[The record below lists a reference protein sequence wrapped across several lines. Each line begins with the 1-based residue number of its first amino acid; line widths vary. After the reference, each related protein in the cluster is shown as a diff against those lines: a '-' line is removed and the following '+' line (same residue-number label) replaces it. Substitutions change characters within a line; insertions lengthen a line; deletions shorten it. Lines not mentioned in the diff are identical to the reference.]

1 MLSAHDNEI
10 LTRTG
15 PGTPMGDLFRRF
27 WIPVALAEELP
38 HPDSDPIRLKVLGE
52 NLVAFR
58 DTNGNVGLLDNFCP
72 HRRASLFF
80 GRNEECGLRCVYHG
94 WKFDINGDCVDMPSE
109 PAESN
114 FKDKVKITAYP
125 TQEFGSVI
133 WAYMGPP
140 DLKPELPQFEWA
152 LVPES
157 HRLVTRW
164 TQDSNFM
171 QAVEGE
177 IDSAHISY
185 LHSTFKREDG
195 AGGATSTF
203 AGSKKGAPELT
214 IKETDYGFIYGARRD
229 AGENG
234 ESNWWRATQW
244 LLPAFSL
251 IAGKGWPR
259 GGHMY
264 FPQDDE
270 HISAWEYAYNPNEP
284 LTEEQRIEGRTKFKI
299 FPTTHTLPD
308 GSITDTFRMEANESN
323 DFLMDRQAQREWSY
337 TGITGGRHQDMAMTL
352 SMGLISNREGEHLG
366 TSDKAIITARRRLIQ
381 MARDLQEGIEPYAA
395 THGDLY
401 KVRGIDFIAPEHDF
415 FDFLESHGELG
426 VAQT

>member
-1 MLSAHDNEI
+1 MLSTYENEI
-10 LTRTG
+10 LTQTG

-38 HPDSDPIRLKVLGE
+38 GPDCPPIRLKVLSE

-58 DTNGNVGLLDNFCP
+58 DTNGNVGLIDNFCP

-94 WKFDINGDCVDMPSE
+94 WKFDIDGDCVDMPSE
-109 PAESN
+109 PSESN
-114 FKDKVKITAYP
+114 FKSKVKIKAYP

-152 LVPES
+152 RVPES

-171 QAVEGE
+171 QALEGE

-185 LHSTFKREDG
+185 LHSTFEPGQR
-195 AGGATSTF
+195 ATEAQF
-203 AGSKKGAPELT
+203 NGSKKGAPDLT

-229 AGENG
+229 AGEKD
-234 ESNWWRATQW
+234 ESSWWRVTQW

-251 IAGKGWPR
+251 IAGNSWPR

-270 HISAWEYAYNPNEP
+270 HISGWEYSYNPNEP
-284 LTEEQRIEGRTKFKI
+284 LTQEQRIEGRAKFKI

-308 GSITDTFRMEANESN
+308 GSITDTFRMEANPEN
-323 DFLMDRQAQREWSY
+323 DFLMDRAAQRERSF
-337 TGITGGRHQDMAMTL
+337 TGIPGIRHQDMAMTQ

-366 TSDKAIITARRRLIQ
+366 TTDKAIITARRRLIQ
-381 MARDLQEGIEPYAA
+381 MAKDLQEGIEPYAA

-401 KVRGIDFIAPEHDF
+401 KVRSIDFIAEERDF
-415 FDFLESHGELG
+415 SDFLKANGQLA
-426 VAQT
+426 VAKE